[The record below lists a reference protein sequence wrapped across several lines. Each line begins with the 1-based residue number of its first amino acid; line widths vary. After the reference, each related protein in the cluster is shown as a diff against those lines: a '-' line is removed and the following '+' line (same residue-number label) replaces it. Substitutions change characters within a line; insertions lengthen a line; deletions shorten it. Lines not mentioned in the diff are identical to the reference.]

1 MEKTKK
7 LVTAGRAAKAA
18 ARRKA
23 ERLLAD
29 IATRKAR
36 ITSDFYAIGA
46 ALDVIMRER
55 LYAALGHASFDEMLA
70 ERKVMGRSQAYK
82 LLAVVRALP
91 KRKATELGL
100 EKASALA
107 QLPKA
112 TPEDDTAAEL
122 AGKVVRTTKGKPAKL
137 GSNMS
142 VREIE
147 KATRTIRKRHDHPDP
162 EATAA
167 RRATA
172 AAERALRKAGVDRP
186 DVAPKNKRGRWYAE
200 IVIPLETLDLVVQA
214 LERGAR

>member
-70 ERKVMGRSQAYK
+70 ERKVMGRTQAYK

-91 KRKATELGL
+91 KRKATDLGL

-107 QLPKA
+107 QL
-112 TPEDDTAAEL
+112 
-122 AGKVVRTTKGKPAKL
+122 AK
-137 GSNMS
+137 
-142 VREIE
+142 
-147 KATRTIRKRHDHPDP
+147 THPRV
-162 EATAA
+162 ERCA
-167 RRATA
+167 RRGR
-172 AAERALRKAGVDRP
+172 RARSG
-186 DVAPKNKRGRWYAE
+186 
-200 IVIPLETLDLVVQA
+200 
-214 LERGAR
+214 

>member
-7 LVTAGRAAKAA
+7 LVAAGRTANGA

-46 ALDVIMRER
+46 ALQTIMDEQ
-55 LYAALGHASFDEMLA
+55 LYAALGHTSFDAMLA

-107 QLPKA
+107 QLAKA

-137 GSNMS
+137 GRNMS